1 MTRAIGRTH
10 GVPPMPAPRE
20 TDGRAGREEAFQDA
34 ARRRMGRAEVR
45 PRSIFEMNNP
55 QFAGMC
61 KVPLE
66 LLNAPFNVRHNRACN
81 KYVVLGGAK
90 PIYTKAGQKRL
101 RQNSGSR
108 E

>member
-1 MTRAIGRTH
+1 MTGAIGRTH
-10 GVPPMPAPRE
+10 GFPPVPALRE
-20 TDGRAGREEAFQDA
+20 TDERGGREEALQDT
-34 ARRRMGRAEVR
+34 ARRQMGRAGAR

-55 QFAGMC
+55 QFAGMS

-101 RQNSGSR
+101 RQSLAGR